1 MNTTLAALGGVGP
14 LSQLKGVTFQARRIY
29 RSRSLMQSYQPM
41 RADTSVMSS
50 GSQNVSYKLDDEHL
64 QQRIDRHAT
73 PSNNWQWGST
83 QLKPLDFSL
92 VVRDGDDGFACYVK
106 GNNLIHLGNNVTS
119 GYTDSTLAH
128 NLVTE
133 AKMLSP
139 HLLYQMRNATVSI
152 TDIKING
159 VVFQGIHDVEQGI
172 TVILDRQTKLPYI
185 IRRIESHPIYGIAY
199 KDLYLSFYKEVQGI
213 KFPHAIQTVYSAQNQ
228 HISAVL
234 EDFVIDQVDINPD
247 FPADLFDGIPEN
259 ESLGLKSAP
268 AQSSV
273 VPNGLVT
280 DYSSSM
286 LGSGVPAGPREIK
299 EAHNPVQSLSQVHWL
314 VLNNNDALGFKMV
327 VIEFEKEVILCDAP
341 PQWSETITKWVTDN
355 LKKPITYV
363 APSHHHRDH
372 SGGVPDFVKAGATL
386 IIPEIAI
393 NYWSSVPNAKFIT
406 FNQTNPY
413 VHRDGNISAWFNWEN
428 QAAHA
433 ADWTYVV
440 VTERC
445 ASAGSPVVAFEAD
458 AWEAGINIERS
469 SMGQMRQWLDQIVV
483 DGLPKHTVVFPS
495 HGDIAPLRELI
506 DNTAYPY
513 PEYDVTHWRKG
524 AAICK

>member
-1 MNTTLAALGGVGP
+1 MLASSYLLALLGLVCPALVGTQVLTNHQELVNTTLAALGGVGP
-14 LSQLKGVTFQARRIY
+14 LSQLKGVTFQAERIY

-50 GSQNVSYKLDDEHL
+50 GSQNVSYKLDGEHL

-73 PSNNWQWGST
+73 PSSNWQWGST

-106 GNNLIHLGNNVTS
+106 GNNMIHLDSNVTS
-119 GYTDSTLAH
+119 GYTDFH
-128 NLVTE
+128 NV
-133 AKMLSP
+133 
-139 HLLYQMRNATVSI
+139 Q
-152 TDIKING
+152 
-159 VVFQGIHDVEQGI
+159 QGI

-185 IRRIESHPIYGIAY
+185 IRRTESHPIYGIAY
-199 KDLYLSFYKEVQGI
+199 KDLYLSFYKDVQGI

-247 FPADLFDGIPEN
+247 FPADFFDGIPEN
-259 ESLGLKSAP
+259 ESMGLKSAP
-268 AQSSV
+268 APSSV

-286 LGSGVPAGPREIK
+286 LGSGVPTGAREIK
-299 EAHNPVQSLSQVHWL
+299 EAHNPVQGLSQVHWL
-314 VLNNNDALGFKMV
+314 VLNNNDALGFKLV

-341 PQWSETITKWVTDN
+341 PEWSETITKWVADN
-355 LKKPITYV
+355 LRKPIKYI

-386 IIPEIAI
+386 IIPEVAVD
-393 NYWSSVPNAKFIT
+393 YWSSIPNAKFIT
-406 FNQTNPY
+406 FNQTHPY

-440 VTERC
+440 ITQRC
-445 ASAGSPVVAFEAD
+445 ATPDSPVVAFEAD
-458 AWEAGINIERS
+458 SWEAGINIERS
-469 SMGQMRQWLDQIVV
+469 SIGQMRQWLDQIVL

-495 HGDIAPLRELI
+495 HGDIAPLRQLI

-513 PEYDVTHWRKG
+513 PEYDVSHWRKG